1 MPLTEYTSKLYSTK
15 FPTVIKSVGYDPT
28 HTIQAVHTCEMA
40 QLNPQSGIILTY
52 YYWEHYN
59 YFNKDRWIQI
69 AHMPE

>member
-40 QLNPQSGIILTY
+40 QLNPQSGIILVIMLGDY
-52 YYWEHYN
+52 
-59 YFNKDRWIQI
+59 QI
-69 AHMPE
+69 LRAL